1 MVEFLTWI
9 AVKHRTYDEAM
20 EAWRTSCPRFST
32 WEDASIG
39 GYVLLQRVEDE
50 LIVSLTPLGKA
61 VVDAV

>member
-9 AVKHRTYDEAM
+9 AAKQRTYSEAM

-39 GYVLLQRVEDE
+39 GYVVLEQVADE
-50 LIVSLTPLGKA
+50 LVVSLTTLGKSIVRA
-61 VVDAV
+61 E